1 MSDASKYDLLRHLR
15 LSADISVPTL
25 ADLYALQTFRRK
37 WGVSVYVYE
46 DGANTGTYRLV
57 KGHNSDNPQ
66 DNLNWVKDTGG
77 EETDPVAMAAIGDRT
92 YTEQNYILN
101 NETLTESLDS
111 LDQALKIIEACC
123 SDDDDSSGGGYE
135 PKNSIEVNTGELQL
149 VGDEASPGN
158 NKVYG
163 TDGAGVKGWKDDP
176 AGGSAAPEYYPIP
189 VFTYDNG
196 KVIQKKTD
204 IGSSKFIETRVAYHT
219 SGDNIGKAYFAE
231 IKDERTD
238 PAIWVRETFNYTNK
252 VLTSTTVTTITE
264 WTIII

>member
-1 MSDASKYDLLRHLR
+1 MSDASKYDLLKHLR

-77 EETDPVAMAAIGDRT
+77 G
-92 YTEQNYILN
+92 
-101 NETLTESLDS
+101 S
-111 LDQALKIIEACC
+111 
-123 SDDDDSSGGGYE
+123 GGYE
-135 PKNSIEVNTGELQL
+135 PKNSIEVDTGELQL
-149 VGDEASPGN
+149 VGDESAPGN

-163 TDGAGVKGWKDDP
+163 TDAAGAKGWKDDP
-176 AGGSAAPEYYPIP
+176 AGGSATPEYYPIP

-196 KVIQKKTD
+196 KVIQTKRD
-204 IGSSKFIETRVAYHT
+204 IGGGKFIESRVAHHA
-219 SGDNIGKAYFAE
+219 SGDNIGKVDFIE

-238 PAIWVRETFNYTNK
+238 PAIWVRETCNYTNK
-252 VLTSTTVTTITE
+252 VLTSTTVADIVAWTIT
-264 WTIII
+264 I

>member
-77 EETDPVAMAAIGDRT
+77 
-92 YTEQNYILN
+92 
-101 NETLTESLDS
+101 
-111 LDQALKIIEACC
+111 
-123 SDDDDSSGGGYE
+123 GGYE
-135 PKNSIEVNTGELQL
+135 PKNSIEVDTGELQL

-163 TDGAGVKGWKDDP
+163 TDAAGAKGWKDDP
-176 AGGSAAPEYYPIP
+176 AGGSTAPEYYPIP

-196 KVIQKKTD
+196 KVIQTKRD
-204 IGSSKFIETRVAYHT
+204 IGGGKFIESRVAHHA
-219 SGDNIGKAYFAE
+219 SGDNIGKVDFIE

-238 PAIWVRETFNYTNK
+238 PAIWVRETCNYTNK
-252 VLTSTTVTTITE
+252 VLTSTTVADIVAWTIT
-264 WTIII
+264 I